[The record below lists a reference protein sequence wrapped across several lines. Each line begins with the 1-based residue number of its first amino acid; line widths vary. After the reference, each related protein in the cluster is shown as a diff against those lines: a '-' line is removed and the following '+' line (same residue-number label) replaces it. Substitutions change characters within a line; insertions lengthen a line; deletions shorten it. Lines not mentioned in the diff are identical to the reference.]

1 MPMETADRLL
11 EFGDSGTKNVS
22 GTMQAFGASVA
33 WMRDNLCHEELARSK
48 AEGVSRHTYI
58 NENSLKSPLGSNGL
72 FLPHFAGGERA
83 PHWDAHAKGAF
94 VSDHETH
101 G

>member
-1 MPMETADRLL
+1 
-11 EFGDSGTKNVS
+11 
-22 GTMQAFGASVA
+22 MQAFGASVA

-48 AEGVSRHTYI
+48 AEGVSRYTYI

-72 FLPHFAGGERA
+72 LFLPYLQGGQA

-94 VSDHETH
+94 VGLTMKHTANDMKRAVFEGRGHEY
-101 G
+101 GPDL